1 MQKKIE
7 LDRLLH
13 FSTSHANI
21 HGEQSFNLTPRAKEF
36 RILSYASLENISK
49 QKQHLDVE
57 KTLICKELCY
67 RSNNFVIKKQT
78 FFWC

>member
-7 LDRLLH
+7 RDRLLH
-13 FSTSHANI
+13 FSTSQENI
-21 HGEQSFNLTPRAKEF
+21 HGKQSLNLNPCGKKF
-36 RILSYASLENISK
+36 RILSYASLENLSK
-49 QKQHLDVE
+49 QKQHPDVE
-57 KTLICKELCY
+57 KTLSCKELCC